1 MVIWTVLLNWISISD
16 SCAISGRLSTR
27 VEGRAMT
34 WPKSLILKTTIFWGE
49 NFSVDVNMIF
59 IRVFL
64 GPIIWE
70 W

>member
-1 MVIWTVLLNWISISD
+1 
-16 SCAISGRLSTR
+16 
-27 VEGRAMT
+27 MT

-49 NFSVDVNMIF
+49 NFSVDVNIIF

-64 GPIIWE
+64 GPVIWE